1 MRVGYGGWAVGEV
14 RSSKSMQPLKNS
26 TLNSHPL
33 PQSLSCLWAV
43 RISTQR
49 GGFRLLERPFPSR
62 SACSHPILGILVFAF
77 LALSAMA
84 SSTISATDRFAH
96 AANAGWIDFRPDGTH
111 GVRVDESFLSG
122 YAYAANFGWIHFGD
136 GSPENG
142 HAYTNTSSTDYGVNL
157 APDGSLSGLAYSANI
172 GWITFEQHWGQ
183 PRLDYSTGRF
193 SGHAHAANA
202 GWIAL
207 DTPFSD
213 LVTSSIA
220 APADADG
227 DGISDAWEME
237 HFEKLTLS
245 SVSTDAD
252 GDGVSDHR
260 EYLAGTDPLDAA
272 SHLRIVSHSHDKDN
286 TRTSLEFTTAPNRLY
301 AIQQGDLKDNWI
313 DAGFGLVT
321 PESGTATTT
330 RTFFHPAASKLFFR
344 VQAWKPLQ
352 N

>member
-1 MRVGYGGWAVGEV
+1 MHASR
-14 RSSKSMQPLKNS
+14 RSGC
-26 TLNSHPL
+26 
-33 PQSLSCLWAV
+33 LS
-43 RISTQR
+43 
-49 GGFRLLERPFPSR
+49 
-62 SACSHPILGILVFAF
+62 
-77 LALSAMA
+77 
-84 SSTISATDRFAH
+84 
-96 AANAGWIDFRPDGTH
+96 
-111 GVRVDESFLSG
+111 
-122 YAYAANFGWIHFGD
+122 
-136 GSPENG
+136 
-142 HAYTNTSSTDYGVNL
+142 
-157 APDGSLSGLAYSANI
+157 
-172 GWITFEQHWGQ
+172 FEQHWGQ
-183 PRLDYSTGRF
+183 PRLDYSTARF

-213 LVTSSIA
+213 LVASSIA

-252 GDGVSDHR
+252 GDGVSDHQ

-272 SHLRIVSHSHDKDN
+272 SHLRIVSHNHDKDN

-301 AIQQGDLKDNWI
+301 AIQQGDLKDKWL

-321 PESGTATTT
+321 PESGTTTTT
-330 RTFFHPAASKLFFR
+330 RTFVHPPASKLFFR

>member
-1 MRVGYGGWAVGEV
+1 MRVAYGGWAVGKV
-14 RSSKSMQPLKNS
+14 RASKYMQPLKNS
-26 TLNSHPL
+26 TLNFHPL
-33 PQSLSCLWAV
+33 PKSLSCLWAG

-49 GGFRLLERPFPSR
+49 DGFRLLDRPFPSR

-96 AANAGWIDFRPDGTH
+96 AANAGWIDFRPSAGD
-111 GVRVDESFLSG
+111 GVRIEERHLSG

-142 HAYTNTSSTDYGVNL
+142 YAYTNTSSTDYGVNL
-157 APDGSLSGLAYSANI
+157 TPDGSLSGLAYSANI

-193 SGHAHAANA
+193 SGHAHATNA

-207 DTPFSD
+207 DTPFSG
-213 LVTSSIA
+213 LVASSIA

-252 GDGVSDHR
+252 GDGVSDHQ

-272 SHLRIVSHSHDKDN
+272 SHLRIVSHNHDKDN

-301 AIQQGDLKDNWI
+301 AIQQGDLKDKWI

-321 PESGTATTT
+321 PEPGTTTT
-330 RTFFHPAASKLFFR
+330 RTFVHPPASKLFFR

>member
-1 MRVGYGGWAVGEV
+1 
-14 RSSKSMQPLKNS
+14 MQLLKNS
-26 TLNSHPL
+26 NLKSRPL
-33 PQSLSCLWAV
+33 PKSLICLWGV
-43 RISTQR
+43 RSI
-49 GGFRLLERPFPSR
+49 
-62 SACSHPILGILVFAF
+62 VFAF
-77 LALSAMA
+77 LAMSASA

-96 AANAGWIDFRPDGTH
+96 AANAGWIDFRPSAGD
-111 GVRVDESFLSG
+111 GVRIEETHLSG

-136 GSPENG
+136 GSPQNG
-142 HAYTNTSSTDYGVNL
+142 HAYSNFSSTDYGVNL
-157 APDGSLSGLAYSANI
+157 APDGSLSGLAYAANI
-172 GWITFEQHWGQ
+172 GWIAFEQQWGQ

-213 LVTSSIA
+213 LAAASIA
-220 APADADG
+220 PPADADG

-237 HFEKLTLS
+237 HFGNFHTASAS
-245 SVSTDAD
+245 SDAD
-252 GDGVSDHR
+252 GDGVSDLR

-272 SHLRIVSHSHDKDN
+272 SRLRIVSHHHDTGKSSA
-286 TRTSLEFTTAPNRLY
+286 SLEFTTAPNRLY
-301 AIQQGDLKDNWI
+301 TIQQGDLNDKWI
-313 DAGFGLVT
+313 DAGFAPISPGVG
-321 PESGTATTT
+321 PTTT